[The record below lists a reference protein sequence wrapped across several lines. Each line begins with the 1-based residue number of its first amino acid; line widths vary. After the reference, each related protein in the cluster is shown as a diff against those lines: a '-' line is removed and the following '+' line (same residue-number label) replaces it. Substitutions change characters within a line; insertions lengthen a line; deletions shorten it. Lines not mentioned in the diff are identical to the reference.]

1 MARAG
6 DVIENP
12 VRGERV
18 VFRRT
23 AADTGGELLE
33 FDFFMKPGVPPVFE
47 HVHPRQEERI
57 EVVSGTV
64 SYRLRGAEHRLD
76 TGEIAVLPPGVRHT
90 LWNPGVEEA
99 HVIVEARPALTLE
112 TVFETLFGLAR
123 DGKTNKR
130 GTPNPLQAAVIG
142 LESETFFPWPPIF
155 VQRGLLAVL
164 VPVLKLLGYRGR
176 YPQYSKSD

>member
-18 VFRRT
+18 VFRST
-23 AADTGGELLE
+23 AADTGGELLQ

-47 HVHPRQEERI
+47 HVHARQEERI

-64 SYRLRGAEHRLD
+64 SYRLGGVEHRLSA
-76 TGEIAVLPPGVRHT
+76 GEIAVLPPGVRHT
-90 LWNPGVEEA
+90 LWNSGSDEA
-99 HVIVEARPALTLE
+99 HVIMECRPALALE

-130 GTPNPLQAAVIG
+130 GTPNPLQGAVIG
-142 LESETFFPWPPIF
+142 LESETFFPWPPIP

-164 VPVLKLLGYRGR
+164 APLARLFGYRAR
-176 YPQYSKSD
+176 YPQYSKSE